1 MTDMLMREFAPGL
14 RASPVGLGTW
24 AIGGWMWGGTD
35 DAAAEDAIRA
45 GLDAGITLIDTA
57 PAYGLGHAEEVVGR
71 AIRGRRDQVAI
82 ATKCGLVW
90 HDQRGPYFFSQGGF
104 PVHRDLRPAAIR
116 HEVEESLRR
125 LQTDRIDLYITHW
138 QDPTTPIPETVDA
151 LKALRAEG
159 KILAFAASNT
169 TPDDLAAYRAAGGIA
184 AVQIA
189 AVQEEYSMLQ
199 RRIETTHLPH
209 CRAEGIAVMGYSVL
223 GLGLLSGGITVDR
236 VFSGDDQRRED
247 PRFSPENRTR
257 VDRLMQ
263 TIRPIA
269 SQHAACPSQVVI
281 AWTLAQPGLT
291 FALCGARNPDQAIEN
306 AKAGCLRLTRADLE
320 AITRAIDQHLS
331 PAA

>member
-1 MTDMLMREFAPGL
+1 MLMREFAPGL
-14 RASPVGLGTW
+14 RASAVGLGTW

-35 DAAAEDAIRA
+35 DAAAEEAIRA

-71 AIRGRRDQVAI
+71 GIKGRRDQVVL

-90 HDQRGPYFFSQGGF
+90 HAQRGPYFFSQGGHA
-104 PVHRDLRPAAIR
+104 VHRDLSPAAIR

-138 QDPTTPIPETVDA
+138 QDPTTPIPETVAA
-151 LKALRAEG
+151 LKALQAEG

-169 TPDDLAAYRAAGGIA
+169 APEDLEAYRAAGG
-184 AVQIA
+184 IA

-199 RRIETTHLPH
+199 RRIEATHLPA
-209 CRAEGIAVMGYSVL
+209 CRENGIAVMGYSVL
-223 GLGLLSGGITVDR
+223 GLGLLSGGITADR
-236 VFSGDDQRRED
+236 VFSGDDQRRD
-247 PRFSPENRTR
+247 NPRFSPENRVR

-263 TIRPIA
+263 VIRPIA
-269 SQHAACPSQVVI
+269 SQQGASPSQVVI

-291 FALCGARNPDQAIEN
+291 FALCGARNPAQAREN
-306 AKAGCLRLTRADLE
+306 AAAGRLRLSKTDLD
-320 AITRAIDQHLS
+320 AISQAIDQHLS
-331 PAA
+331 PVTA

>member
-1 MTDMLMREFAPGL
+1 MTDMMMREFAPGL
-14 RASPVGLGTW
+14 MASAVGLGTW

-35 DAAAEDAIRA
+35 DAAAGDAIRA
-45 GLDAGITLIDTA
+45 GLDAGITLIDSA

-71 AIRGRRDQVAI
+71 AIKGRRDQVVI

-90 HDQRGPYFFSQGGF
+90 HSQRGPYFFSQGGF
-104 PVHRDLRPAAIR
+104 PVHRDLSPAAIR

-138 QDPTTPIPETVDA
+138 QDPSTPIPETVAA
-151 LKALRAEG
+151 LKALQAEG

-169 TPDDLAAYRAAGGIA
+169 TPGDLAAYRAAGD
-184 AVQIA
+184 IA

-199 RRIETTHLPH
+199 RRIETTHLPT
-209 CRAEGIAVMGYSVL
+209 CRENGIAVMGYSVL
-223 GLGLLSGGITVDR
+223 GLALLSGGITADR
-236 VFSGDDQRRED
+236 VFAGDDQRRED
-247 PRFSPENRTR
+247 PRFSPDNRAR

-269 SQHAACPSQVVI
+269 AQHAASPSQVVI

-291 FALCGARNPDQAIEN
+291 FALCGARNPAQAIEN
-306 AKAGCLRLTRADLE
+306 AKAGQLRLTATDLS
-320 AITRAIDQHLS
+320 AISKAIDQHLTLT
-331 PAA
+331 A

>member
-1 MTDMLMREFAPGL
+1 VTNMMTREFAPGL
-14 RASPVGLGTW
+14 SASAVGLGTW

-45 GLDAGITLIDTA
+45 GLYAGITLIDTA

-71 AIRGRRDQVAI
+71 AIKGRRDQVVI

-90 HDQRGPYFFSQGGF
+90 HDQRGPYFFSQGGL
-104 PVHRDLRPAAIR
+104 PVHRDLSPTAIR
-116 HEVEESLRR
+116 HEVEASLRR

-138 QDPTTPIPETVDA
+138 QDPTTPITETVA
-151 LKALRAEG
+151 TLRSLQAEG

-169 TPDDLAAYRAAGGIA
+169 SPADLAAYRAAGG
-184 AVQIA
+184 IA

-199 RRIETTHLPH
+199 RRIEGTHLPARREN
-209 CRAEGIAVMGYSVL
+209 CIAVMGYSVL
-223 GLGLLSGGITVDR
+223 GLGLLSGGITADR

-247 PRFSPENRTR
+247 PRFSPGNRAR

-269 SQHAACPSQVVI
+269 SQHAASPSQVVI

-291 FALCGARNPDQAIEN
+291 FALCGARNTDQAIEN
-306 AKAGCLRLTRADLE
+306 AKAGYLHLTTTDLE
-320 AITRAIDQHLS
+320 AISRAIDHYLT
-331 PAA
+331 PTAT

>member
-1 MTDMLMREFAPGL
+1 MTTMLTRAIPGAD
-14 RASPVGLGTW
+14 RQASAVGLGTW

-71 AIRGRRDQVAI
+71 AIAGRRDEVVL

-90 HDQRGPYFFSQGGF
+90 HAQRGPYFFSQGGL
-104 PVHRDLRPAAIR
+104 PVHRDLSPAAIR

-125 LQTDRIDLYITHW
+125 LKTDRIDLYITHW
-138 QDPTTPIPETVDA
+138 QDPTTPIAETVEA
-151 LKALRAEG
+151 LKALKDEG

-169 TPDDLAAYRAAGGIA
+169 SPEDIAAYQAAGG
-184 AVQIA
+184 IA
-189 AVQEEYSMLQ
+189 AVQEEYSMLA
-199 RRIETTHLPH
+199 RRIETTHLPV
-209 CRAEGIAVMGYSVL
+209 CREEGLAVMGYSVL
-223 GLGLLSGGITVDR
+223 ALGLLSGRIGADR
-236 VFSGDDQRRED
+236 VFAGDDQRRED
-247 PRFSPENRTR
+247 PRFSLENRAR

-269 SQHAACPSQVVI
+269 EAHAASPAQVVI

-291 FALCGARNPDQAIEN
+291 FALCGARNPVQAREN
-306 AKAGCLRLTRADLE
+306 ADAGRLRLTASE
-320 AITRAIDQHLS
+320 TGTITSALAGMTE
-331 PAA
+331 PASA

>member
-1 MTDMLMREFAPGL
+1 MLMREFAPGL
-14 RASPVGLGTW
+14 RGSAVGLGTW

-57 PAYGLGHAEEVVGR
+57 PAYGLGHSEEVVGR
-71 AIRGRRDQVAI
+71 ALKGRRDQVVL

-90 HDQRGPYFFSQGGF
+90 HAQRGPYFFSQGGHA
-104 PVHRDLRPAAIR
+104 VHRDLSPAAIR

-138 QDPTTPIPETVDA
+138 QDPTTPIPETVAA
-151 LKALRAEG
+151 LKALQAEG

-169 TPDDLAAYRAAGGIA
+169 APEDLAAYRAAGG
-184 AVQIA
+184 IA

-199 RRIETTHLPH
+199 RRIEATHLPA
-209 CRAEGIAVMGYSVL
+209 CRENGIAVMGYSVL
-223 GLGLLSGGITVDR
+223 GLGLLSGGITADR
-236 VFSGDDQRRED
+236 VFSGDDQRKD
-247 PRFSPENRTR
+247 NPRFSPENRAR

-263 TIRPIA
+263 VIRPIA
-269 SQHAACPSQVVI
+269 DQHGASPSQVVI

-291 FALCGARNPDQAIEN
+291 FALCGARNPNQAREN
-306 AKAGCLRLTRADLE
+306 AAAGRLRLTKTDLD
-320 AITRAIDQHLS
+320 AISQAIDQHLS
-331 PAA
+331 PITA

>member
-1 MTDMLMREFAPGL
+1 VTDILIREFAPGL
-14 RASPVGLGTW
+14 NASAVGLGTW

-71 AIRGRRDQVAI
+71 AIRGRRDQVVI

-90 HDQRGPYFFSQGGF
+90 HDQRGPYFFSQGGL
-104 PVHRDLRPAAIR
+104 PVHRDLSPAAIR
-116 HEVEESLRR
+116 HEVEASLQR

-138 QDPTTPIPETVDA
+138 QDPTTPIPETVA
-151 LKALRAEG
+151 TLRALQVEG

-184 AVQIA
+184 AVQ
-189 AVQEEYSMLQ
+189 EEYSMLQ
-199 RRIETTHLPH
+199 RRIETTHLPT
-209 CRAEGIAVMGYSVL
+209 CRENSIAVMGYSVL
-223 GLGLLSGGITVDR
+223 GLGLLSGGITADR
-236 VFSGDDQRRED
+236 VFAGDDQRRED
-247 PRFSPENRTR
+247 PRFTPENRAR

-269 SQHAACPSQVVI
+269 GRHGASPSQVVI

-291 FALCGARNPDQAIEN
+291 FALCGARNPDQAREN
-306 AKAGCLRLTRADLE
+306 AAAGRLRLTETDIEEIA
-320 AITRAIDQHLS
+320 RAIDRHLS
-331 PAA
+331 PVTV